1 MNELCSL
8 ANTLNDGINS
18 SFNFFRNKPC
28 QQSHVNYLTEARA
41 ILERIEATQLD
52 AIERAADLCAQTIAG
67 DGLVHLFGTGHSR
80 IFVEEMFP
88 RHGSFPGFHPIVEL
102 SLTYHNLVVGSNGQ
116 RQAMFLEHVEGFG
129 QVILRNF
136 VFSPPDCF
144 LLFSNSGI
152 NEVVVDVALEAKRL
166 GMPVIAVVS
175 VDHCTASPAN
185 HSSGKKLIDIAD
197 VVIDNC
203 TPGGDALVRIPNLED
218 PVGPGSTIGAAA
230 VTNALKCRIAE
241 KLTELGKPP
250 IVLTS
255 SYFIGSEASKQRFDE
270 CYDDYRARIQKVYG
284 CR

>member
-1 MNELCSL
+1 MTNASIKYLDAAESILQRIRETQMEAIESAAELC
-8 ANTLNDGINS
+8 T
-18 SFNFFRNKPC
+18 
-28 QQSHVNYLTEARA
+28 QA
-41 ILERIEATQLD
+41 I
-52 AIERAADLCAQTIAG
+52 AD

-102 SLTYHNLVVGSNGQ
+102 SLTFHNLVVGSNGQ

-136 VFSPPDCF
+136 VFAEPDCF
-144 LLFSNSGI
+144 LIFSNSGI
-152 NEVVVDVALEAKRL
+152 NEVVVDVALEARRL
-166 GMPVIAVVS
+166 NMPVIAVIS
-175 VDHCTASPAN
+175 VDHCSASPAN

-197 VVIDNC
+197 IVIDNC

-230 VTNALKCRIAE
+230 VTNALKCSIAE
-241 KLTELGKPP
+241 KLTALGKPP

-255 SYFIGSEASKQRFDE
+255 SYFIGSEASKQRFDD
-270 CYDDYRARIQKVYG
+270 CYDDYRSRIQKVYG

>member
-1 MNELCSL
+1 MSN
-8 ANTLNDGINS
+8 A
-18 SFNFFRNKPC
+18 SFD
-28 QQSHVNYLTEARA
+28 YIARA
-41 ILERIEATQLD
+41 KAILDRIELTQLD
-52 AIERAADLCAQTIAG
+52 AIERAAELCAQTIAG
-67 DGLVHLFGTGHSR
+67 NGLVHLFGTGHSR

-136 VFSPPDCF
+136 VFGPPDCF
-144 LLFSNSGI
+144 LLFSNSGV

-175 VDHCTASPAN
+175 VEHCSASPAN

-197 VVIDNC
+197 MVIDNC
-203 TPGGDALVRIPNLED
+203 TPGGDALVRVPNLAD

-230 VTNALKCRIAE
+230 VTNALKCRIAQ
-241 KLTELGKPP
+241 KLVERGKPP

-255 SYFIGSEASKQRFDE
+255 SYFIGSAASKQRFDD
-270 CYDDYRARIQKVYG
+270 CYDDYRSRIQKVYG

>member
-1 MNELCSL
+1 MSNAAS
-8 ANTLNDGINS
+8 
-18 SFNFFRNKPC
+18 
-28 QQSHVNYLTEARA
+28 NYLAEAAA
-41 ILERIEATQLD
+41 ILERIKSSQMD
-52 AIERAADLCAQTIAG
+52 SIENAAEICAQAIAG

-102 SLTYHNLVVGSNGQ
+102 SLTFHNLVVGSNGQ

-144 LLFSNSGI
+144 LIYSNSGI
-152 NEVVVDVALEAKRL
+152 NEVVVDVAIEAKRL

-175 VDHCTASPAN
+175 VEHCNASHPN
-185 HSSGKKLIDIAD
+185 HSSGKKLTDIAD
-197 VVIDNC
+197 IIIDNC
-203 TPGGDALVRIPNLED
+203 TPAGDALVRIPNLED

-230 VTNALKCRIAE
+230 VTNALKCSIAE
-241 KLTELGKPP
+241 KLTALGKPP

-255 SYFIGSEASKQRFDE
+255 SYFIGSEANKKRFDD
-270 CYDDYRARIQKVYG
+270 CYDDYRARVQKVYG
-284 CR
+284 AR

>member
-1 MNELCSL
+1 MSNIPLDYIMQ
-8 ANTLNDGINS
+8 A
-18 SFNFFRNKPC
+18 K
-28 QQSHVNYLTEARA
+28 A
-41 ILERIEATQLD
+41 ILDRIASTQMD
-52 AIERAADLCAQTIAG
+52 AIERAAEVCAGAIAG

-102 SLTYHNLVVGSNGQ
+102 SLTFHNLVVGSNGQ

-136 VFSPPDCF
+136 VFSAPDCF

-152 NEVVVDVALEAKRL
+152 NEVVIDVALEARRL
-166 GMPVIAVVS
+166 TMPVIAVVS
-175 VDHCTASPAN
+175 VDHCTASPAV

-197 VVIDNC
+197 ILIDNC
-203 TPGGDALVRIPNLED
+203 TPGGDALVRIPNLAD

-241 KLTELGKPP
+241 KLTEIGKPP
-250 IVLTS
+250 
-255 SYFIGSEASKQRFDE
+255 
-270 CYDDYRARIQKVYG
+270 
-284 CR
+284 

>member
-1 MNELCSL
+1 MPT
-8 ANTLNDGINS
+8 A
-18 SFNFFRNKPC
+18 
-28 QQSHVNYLTEARA
+28 SHNYLTEARA
-41 ILERIEATQLD
+41 ILDRIQATQLE

-102 SLTYHNLVVGSNGQ
+102 SLTYHNLVVGANGQ

-152 NEVVVDVALEAKRL
+152 NEVVVDVALEAKHL

-197 VVIDNC
+197 IVIDNC
-203 TPGGDALVRIPNLED
+203 TPGGDALVRVPNLED

-230 VTNALKCRIAE
+230 VTNALKCRVAE

-255 SYFIGSEASKQRFDE
+255 SYFIGSEASKQRFDD

-284 CR
+284 CQ

>member
-1 MNELCSL
+1 MNAALEYLD
-8 ANTLNDGINS
+8 AA
-18 SFNFFRNKPC
+18 
-28 QQSHVNYLTEARA
+28 QS
-41 ILERIEATQLD
+41 ILKRIRDTQMD
-52 AIERAADLCAQTIAG
+52 AIEEAAEICSRAIAG

-136 VFSPPDCF
+136 VFAKPDCF
-144 LLFSNSGI
+144 IIFSNSGI
-152 NEVVVDVALEAKRL
+152 NEVVVDVALEARRQ

-175 VDHCTASPAN
+175 LDHCSHSAAL
-185 HSSGKKLIDIAD
+185 HSSRNKLPDVAD
-197 VVIDNC
+197 VIIDNC
-203 TPGGDALVRIPNLED
+203 TPGGDALVKIAGLDD

-230 VTNALKCRIAE
+230 VTNALKCSVAE
-241 KLTELGKPP
+241 KLVALGKPP

-255 SYFIGSEASKQRFDE
+255 SFLLGSEASKRRFED
-270 CYDDYRARIQKVYG
+270 CYDDYRDRVQRVYG
-284 CR
+284 SCRER

>member
-1 MNELCSL
+1 MSNASL
-8 ANTLNDGINS
+8 EYIHQVRT
-18 SFNFFRNKPC
+18 
-28 QQSHVNYLTEARA
+28 
-41 ILERIEATQLD
+41 ILERIESTQLD
-52 AIERAADLCAQTIAG
+52 AIERAAELCAQTISG
-67 DGLVHLFGTGHSR
+67 DGLIHLFGTGHSR

-102 SLTYHNLVVGSNGQ
+102 SLTYHNLVVGANGQ

-144 LLFSNSGI
+144 LLFSNSGV
-152 NEVVVDVALEAKRL
+152 NEVVIDVALEAQRL
-166 GMPVIAVVS
+166 GMQVIAVVS
-175 VDHCTASPAN
+175 VDHCIASPAN
-185 HSSGKKLIDIAD
+185 HSSGKKLIDIANI
-197 VVIDNC
+197 VIDNC
-203 TPGGDALVRIPNLED
+203 TPGGDALVKVPNLED

-241 KLTELGKPP
+241 KLTGRGKPP

-255 SYFIGSEASKQRFDE
+255 SYFIGSEASKQRFDD

>member
-1 MNELCSL
+1 MPNASL
-8 ANTLNDGINS
+8 E
-18 SFNFFRNKPC
+18 
-28 QQSHVNYLTEARA
+28 YLTQAKA
-41 ILERIEATQLD
+41 ILDRIEATQMD
-52 AIERAADLCAQTIAG
+52 TIERAAEVCAQTIAG

-102 SLTYHNLVVGSNGQ
+102 SLTFHNLVVGSNGQ

-144 LLFSNSGI
+144 LVYSNSGV

-166 GMPVIAVVS
+166 NLPVIAVVS
-175 VDHCTASPAN
+175 VEHCTASSAN
-185 HSSGKKLIDIAD
+185 HSSGKKLTDIAD
-197 VVIDNC
+197 IVIDNC

-230 VTNALKCRIAE
+230 VTNALKCSIAE
-241 KLTELGKPP
+241 KLTALGKPP

-255 SYFIGSEASKQRFDE
+255 SYFIGSEANKQRFDD
-270 CYDDYRARIQKVYG
+270 CYDDYRARVQKVYG
-284 CR
+284 RCE